1 VTVPLIAQTRIAV
14 VDYALP
20 SEQQT
25 WELTTDLA
33 EIAKANRGGRVE
45 VERRIGSSQYW
56 AFSEPDGGTTSL
68 V

>member
-1 VTVPLIAQTRIAV
+1 M

>member
-1 VTVPLIAQTRIAV
+1 M
-14 VDYALP
+14 VDHSLP

-33 EIAKANRGGRVE
+33 ALAKVNRGARDE
-45 VERRIGSSQYW
+45 VERRIGSSEYW
-56 AFSEPDGGTTSL
+56 AFSEPDGGTASL